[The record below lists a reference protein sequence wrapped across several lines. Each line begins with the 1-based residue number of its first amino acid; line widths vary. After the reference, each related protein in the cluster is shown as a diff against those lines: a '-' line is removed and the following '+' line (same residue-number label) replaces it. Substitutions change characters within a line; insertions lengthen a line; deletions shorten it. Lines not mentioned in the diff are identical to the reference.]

1 MTRYTA
7 VLMPLESGAW
17 RAYIPDLVGC
27 GREADDQAAALD
39 AVTRCARE
47 WRAQLPS
54 KQVVP
59 LPRSLDL
66 IRADYR
72 WAEERAIDW
81 SKAVV
86 VAVDL
91 EG

>member
-17 RAYIPDLVGC
+17 RAYFPDLVRC
-27 GREADDQAAALD
+27 GREADDRAAALD
-39 AVTRCARE
+39 LATTAARDSLARLRNERAVP
-47 WRAQLPS
+47 W
-54 KQVVP
+54 
-59 LPRSLDL
+59 PRSLDL

-81 SKAVV
+81 SKAVI

-91 EG
+91 